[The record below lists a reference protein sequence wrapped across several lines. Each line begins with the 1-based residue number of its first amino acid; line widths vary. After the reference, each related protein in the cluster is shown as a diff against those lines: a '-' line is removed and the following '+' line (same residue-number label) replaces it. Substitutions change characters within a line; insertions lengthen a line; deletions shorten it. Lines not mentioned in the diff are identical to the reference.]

1 MSDTFT
7 AINHCLKVDGLIHL
21 LPYDEKRVE
30 LLSSILLWSF
40 IRLNKEQKTLF
51 GDDSWLSEGNKL
63 PVTFNGVGAEFQY
76 QLKALTLG
84 MYNDAITNLLLRF
97 YQRTA
102 PDAKHRA
109 VRRSN

>member
-30 LLSSILLWSF
+30 LLSSIMLWNF

-63 PVTFNGVGAEFQY
+63 SVTFNGVGVEF
-76 QLKALTLG
+76 
-84 MYNDAITNLLLRF
+84 
-97 YQRTA
+97 
-102 PDAKHRA
+102 
-109 VRRSN
+109 